1 MLPNQVIET
10 KADTPEKLAAAAGKP
25 TKNFL
30 FANEINTISGL
41 VRTLWSLQQV
51 NLNTIAPNYKK
62 VLGVISGMTFI
73 EKINSTAPTSYLSPS
88 YVLYLQD
95 GVTYIQSFIGAAGSY
110 GTGALQANENMFILL
125 ETSEG
130 EEIVQKI
137 KTFKAIVNK
146 TNITILTDDV
156 GLISYSYYMGTCT
169 FSFPDVLLDDKTFL
183 KPVAILT
190 SNEGTF
196 GQLSSVL
203 NISISKTVN
212 SIQIIPLEYGSQ
224 TEINDNMYF
233 EFEIHP

>member
-10 KADTPEKLAAAAGKP
+10 KADTPEKLAAAQGKA

-30 FANEINTISGL
+30 FASEINTISGL
-41 VRTLWSLQQV
+41 VKTLWSLTTV
-51 NLNTIAPNYKK
+51 NPNTIAPNYKK
-62 VLGVISGMTFI
+62 VLGIIEGMTFI
-73 EKINSTAPTSYLSPS
+73 EKINSSAATSYLSPS
-88 YVLYLQD
+88 YVLYIQD

-110 GTGALQANENMFILL
+110 GTGALQANESMFILL

-130 EEIVQKI
+130 EEIVQKTKI
-137 KTFKAIVNK
+137 FKAIVNK

-169 FSFPDVLLDDKTFL
+169 FSFPDVLLDAKTFL
-183 KPVAILT
+183 KPVGILT

-203 NISISKTVN
+203 NISISKTLN
-212 SIQIIPLEYGSQ
+212 SIQLVPLDWGSQ
-224 TEINDNMYF
+224 TLINDNMYF
-233 EFEIHP
+233 EFELFP